1 MIVRETI
8 IILILKR
15 KILIKIIFKLEI
27 FLKFNQDHWIN
38 LFVKGVYRVRQVES
52 ILSWKEEK
60 KFILP
65 SKLLFCSILIGWTPA
80 SLRTRYRNIGLFA
93 WQSGW
98 QSCRP
103 TSLPRYYTRID
114 NAKVVNAFSDHCA
127 IYGPW
132 EEEGLA
138 PLISSRTSPFCANW
152 NSRRESVINLES

>member
-15 KILIKIIFKLEI
+15 KILIKII

-65 SKLLFCSILIGWTPA
+65 SKLLFCSILIG
-80 SLRTRYRNIGLFA
+80 
-93 WQSGW
+93 
-98 QSCRP
+98 
-103 TSLPRYYTRID
+103 
-114 NAKVVNAFSDHCA
+114 
-127 IYGPW
+127 
-132 EEEGLA
+132 
-138 PLISSRTSPFCANW
+138 
-152 NSRRESVINLES
+152 

>member
-38 LFVKGVYRVRQVES
+38 LFVKGVYRVGQVES

-60 KFILP
+60 KFIRP

-138 PLISSRTSPFCANW
+138 PLISSRTSPFRAN
-152 NSRRESVINLES
+152 